1 MLILESWQQ
10 YPTPVNVTVF
20 ILLSLLLLV
29 SLISVAP
36 IFVKFVTKSK
46 AAPPL
51 ATPRECPLP
60 GNSETEQ
67 EDGTHSKTCINGEI
81 GGKKDAHHQSIIEH
95 GEPIKAVRTK
105 NNVHVVTGFDAFTR
119 SHVIPTFCRQRRDR
133 QFAVLFLSKYDKCN
147 IHKTQFGE

>member
-10 YPTPVNVTVF
+10 YPTPVTVF

-29 SLISVAP
+29 SLISVAA
-36 IFVKFVTKSK
+36 ILYFVKFVTKSK

-67 EDGTHSKTCINGEI
+67 EDGTHSKTCIDGEI
-81 GGKKDAHHQSIIEH
+81 GGKKDALHQSIIEH
-95 GEPIKAVRTK
+95 REPIKAVRTK

-119 SHVIPTFCRQRRDR
+119 SHVIPTFCHQRRDR